1 MTHLVAPSGK
11 EDFLPHTVR
20 VQMMHEAFSV
30 EMSELHGQ
38 GFEGVPFRYV
48 MFNGLLKLFISE
60 CNTAHS
66 LQFVVSEG

>member
-1 MTHLVAPSGK
+1 
-11 EDFLPHTVR
+11 
-20 VQMMHEAFSV
+20 MMHEAFSV